1 MADRVRRII
10 PILRIFSEE
19 KAREFYVEYLG
30 FHVDWEHRFDPNS
43 PLYMQV
49 SRDGL
54 LLHLSEHYGDS
65 LPGAHLHIE
74 YEGVR
79 QLHAELIAK
88 NYKYLRPCLCDDP
101 NWKTLLLNLIDPF
114 GNRIQFG
121 EPKPQR
127 PPQ

>member
-19 KAREFYVEYLG
+19 KAREFYVDYLG
-30 FHVDWEHRFDPNS
+30 FRVDWEHRFEPGS

-54 LLHLSEHYGDS
+54 ILHLSEHYGDA

-74 YEGVR
+74 YQDVR
-79 QLHAELIAK
+79 QLHAELAKK
-88 NYKYLRPCLCDDP
+88 NYKYLRPGLCDDP

-121 EPKPQR
+121 EPKPES
-127 PPQ
+127 PAP

>member
-1 MADRVRRII
+1 MADRVRRVI

-19 KAREFYVEYLG
+19 KAREFYLDYLG
-30 FHVDWEHRFDPNS
+30 FRADWEHRFEANA

-54 LLHLSEHYGDS
+54 ILHLSEHYGDA
-65 LPGAHLHIE
+65 LPGAHLHVE

-79 QLHAELIAK
+79 QLHAELTAK
-88 NYKYLRPCLCDDP
+88 RYKYLRPGLCEDP
-101 NWKTLLLNLIDPF
+101 NWKTLLLNVIDPF

-121 EPKPQR
+121 ESRAEQSAR
-127 PPQ
+127 